1 MHVCMYVCMYGC
13 VYLCMIFMYACMLDE
28 DLADEDVFK
37 PRKKEKKR
45 RDVNSKKKKDI
56 AKGNIIIVN
65 VRAV

>member
-1 MHVCMYVCMYGC
+1 
-13 VYLCMIFMYACMLDE
+13 MLDE